1 MSDMNINVTYKCLF
15 HMAKEARKPDELDM
29 RIMRELVHDCNRSY
43 RALAK
48 DLGMSTTAIIDRI
61 RELERTGRIIGYGAR
76 FDYLE
81 LGYEFMGLVEINIS
95 GKKIIEVERKIANLP
110 RVAAV
115 WDTTGEYDSLA
126 VVMCKS
132 RGELSAT
139 VKKMLSIDG
148 VEKTNTNVVLNVVK
162 RLTEFDGV

>member
-1 MSDMNINVTYKCLF
+1 MK
-15 HMAKEARKPDELDM
+15 KEARKPDELDL
-29 RIMRELVHDCNRSY
+29 RILRELVRNSNRSY
-43 RALAK
+43 RTLAK

-61 RELERTGRIIGYGAR
+61 RELEGAGRIIGYGAR
-76 FDYLE
+76 LDYLQ
-81 LGYEFMGLVEINIS
+81 LGYEFMALVEINIS
-95 GKKIIEVERKIANLP
+95 GKRIIEVEQRIARLP

-115 WDTTGEYDSLA
+115 WDTTGEFDSLA

-132 RGELSAT
+132 RSELSAT
-139 VKKMLSIDG
+139 VKRMLSIDG

>member
-1 MSDMNINVTYKCLF
+1 ME
-15 HMAKEARKPDELDM
+15 KEARKPDETDL
-29 RIMRELVHDCNRSY
+29 RIMRELVRNSNRSY
-43 RALAK
+43 RALARG
-48 DLGMSTTAIIDRI
+48 LGMSTTAVIDRI

-95 GKKIIEVERKIANLP
+95 GKRIIEVEQRIAKLP

-139 VKKMLSIDG
+139 VKRMLSIDG

>member
-1 MSDMNINVTYKCLF
+1 MSDNYINITYKCSDY
-15 HMAKEARKPDELDM
+15 MEKEARKPDELDL
-29 RIMRELVHDCNRSY
+29 RIMRELVRNSNRSY

-61 RELERTGRIIGYGAR
+61 RELEAAGRIIGYGAR
-76 FDYLE
+76 LDYLK
-81 LGYEFMGLVEINIS
+81 LGYEFMGLVEISIS
-95 GKKIIEVERKIANLP
+95 GKRIVEAEQKIAKLP

-115 WDTTGEYDSLA
+115 WDTTGEFDALA

-139 VKKMLSIDG
+139 VKRMLSIDG

>member
-1 MSDMNINVTYKCLF
+1 ME
-15 HMAKEARKPDELDM
+15 KEARKPDETDL
-29 RIMRELVHDCNRSY
+29 RIMRELVRNSNRSY

-48 DLGMSTTAIIDRI
+48 GLGMSTTAVIDRI

-95 GKKIIEVERKIANLP
+95 GKRIIEVEQRIAKLP

-139 VKKMLSIDG
+139 VKRMLSIDG

>member
-1 MSDMNINVTYKCLF
+1 MK
-15 HMAKEARKPDELDM
+15 KEARKPDELDL
-29 RIMRELVHDCNRSY
+29 RILRELVRNSNRSY
-43 RALAK
+43 RALAR

-61 RELERTGRIIGYGAR
+61 RELEDAGRIIGYGAR
-76 FDYLE
+76 LDYLE
-81 LGYEFMGLVEINIS
+81 LGYEFMALVEINIS
-95 GKKIIEVERKIANLP
+95 GKKIIEVEQKIARLP

-115 WDTTGEYDSLA
+115 WDTTGEFDSLA

-132 RGELSAT
+132 RSELSAT
-139 VKKMLSIDG
+139 VKRMLSIDG